1 MICHLPGQF
10 IQEDVYCRKRWR
22 KLQYLIDLF
31 WKRFKS
37 DYLQTLQAR
46 QKWKHPSRAVAPGDV
61 VVCREDNAIR
71 NTWLLCRVI
80 SVQPSADGLIRRV
93 RLQVATSQLDGTGK
107 RLEKPLFLERPIQK
121 LVVLV
126 EASPEPSPDV

>member
-1 MICHLPGQF
+1 M
-10 IQEDVYCRKRWR
+10 
-22 KLQYLIDLF
+22 
-31 WKRFKS
+31 
-37 DYLQTLQAR
+37 
-46 QKWKHPSRAVAPGDV
+46 PGDV